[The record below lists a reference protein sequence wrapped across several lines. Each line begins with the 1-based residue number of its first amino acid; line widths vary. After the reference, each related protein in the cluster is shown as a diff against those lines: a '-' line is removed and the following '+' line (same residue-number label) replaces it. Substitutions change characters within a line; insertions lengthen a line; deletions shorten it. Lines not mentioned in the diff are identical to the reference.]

1 MRSDAR
7 WIAAFTMCAALAG
20 CAGASHAPATQP
32 QSPTVGSSASA
43 TIRTPAPGA
52 IAELHGLAGE
62 SVGEVSFTQTPAGV
76 VVLGTVS
83 GLGLGA
89 HGIHIH
95 AVGQCVA
102 PFTSAGPHFNPENR
116 HHGFLNPQGHH
127 MGDMANLM
135 LPAAGKY
142 TFQQLIAG
150 AHLTGDDGMLDAD
163 GASIVI
169 HSGRDDYATDPSGDS
184 GGRIACGVIVAR

>member
-1 MRSDAR
+1 MRSATR
-7 WIAAFTMCAALAG
+7 LTVAAGLMAALG
-20 CAGASHAPATQP
+20 CGGATHPPAPAPQP
-32 QSPTVGSSASA
+32 PPVGSSASA
-43 TIRTPAPGA
+43 TIRTPPAGA
-52 IAELHGLAGE
+52 IAELHGLGGE
-62 SVGEVSFTQTPAGV
+62 SIGQVSFTQTPAGV

-95 AVGQCVA
+95 AVGSCVP
-102 PFTSAGPHFNPENR
+102 PFTSAGGHFNPEGR

-142 TFQQLIAG
+142 VFQQLIAD
-150 AHLTGDDGMLDAD
+150 ARLTGDGGMLDAD

-169 HSGRDDYATDPSGDS
+169 HSSRDDYTTDPSGDS
-184 GGRIACGVIVAR
+184 GGRIACGVLVAQ